1 MRKKRILFL
10 LLLLLGVSIL
20 WAGRLQKERTGTA
33 ENLTEEE
40 KLSSN
45 VQEMPQET
53 ADITPVQRMTQM
65 QGAKEPA
72 QEVQDTQE
80 GLFYYEALSDAEKE
94 AYCQIYTA
102 LISRQKETLSILDSG
117 RAEVLYQYVLN
128 DHPEIFYSS
137 SFSMEGRERNG
148 VLSSL
153 SVQPVYTMTTQQQ
166 QEKQQQIDQTTTA
179 VLTSMP
185 AGLDAYGQV
194 KYVYDYV
201 IDHTDYVLDSPDNQN
216 ICSVFLNGE
225 SVCQGYAKATQY
237 LLKKLGFEVTLVFG
251 TEQTGADHVWNL
263 VKVDGD
269 YYYMDTTWG
278 EMQFSDQGESR
289 GINYNFL
296 LITTEELL
304 QTHRIVSEIPVP
316 VCTAERDNY
325 YVREKLL
332 FQEKDYDRLKLLI
345 EQAKAKGET
354 IVRFRCGSEQLYRE
368 MLDELFEQQKI
379 FTLVNGD
386 AITYSSD
393 DKMHTIFVFMQ

>member
-1 MRKKRILFL
+1 M
-10 LLLLLGVSIL
+10 
-20 WAGRLQKERTGTA
+20 
-33 ENLTEEE
+33 
-40 KLSSN
+40 
-45 VQEMPQET
+45 
-53 ADITPVQRMTQM
+53 
-65 QGAKEPA
+65 
-72 QEVQDTQE
+72 
-80 GLFYYEALSDAEKE
+80 
-94 AYCQIYTA
+94 
-102 LISRQKETLSILDSG
+102 DSG

-153 SVQPVYTMTTQQQ
+153 SVQPVYTMTEKQQ
-166 QEKQQQIDQTTTA
+166 QEKQQQIDQTMTA

-237 LLKKLGFEVTLVFG
+237 LLKKLGFEVTLIFG

-278 EMQFSDQGESR
+278 EMQFSDQGESK

>member
-1 MRKKRILFL
+1 M
-10 LLLLLGVSIL
+10 
-20 WAGRLQKERTGTA
+20 
-33 ENLTEEE
+33 
-40 KLSSN
+40 
-45 VQEMPQET
+45 
-53 ADITPVQRMTQM
+53 
-65 QGAKEPA
+65 
-72 QEVQDTQE
+72 
-80 GLFYYEALSDAEKE
+80 
-94 AYCQIYTA
+94 
-102 LISRQKETLSILDSG
+102 
-117 RAEVLYQYVLN
+117 
-128 DHPEIFYSS
+128 
-137 SFSMEGRERNG
+137 
-148 VLSSL
+148 
-153 SVQPVYTMTTQQQ
+153 
-166 QEKQQQIDQTTTA
+166 
-179 VLTSMP
+179 
-185 AGLDAYGQV
+185 
-194 KYVYDYV
+194 
-201 IDHTDYVLDSPDNQN
+201 
-216 ICSVFLNGE
+216 
-225 SVCQGYAKATQY
+225 
-237 LLKKLGFEVTLVFG
+237 TLVFG
-251 TEQTGADHVWNL
+251 TDQTGADHVWNL

-278 EMQFSDQGESR
+278 EMQFSDQGESK

-304 QTHRIVSEIPVP
+304 QTHRSVSEIPVP

>member
-1 MRKKRILFL
+1 MSDLYSADQQAEGNAVYFGQR
-10 LLLLLGVSIL
+10 
-20 WAGRLQKERTGTA
+20 AGRGAVSVCAQRPSGNLLQQFY
-33 ENLTEEE
+33 NI
-40 KLSSN
+40 
-45 VQEMPQET
+45 
-53 ADITPVQRMTQM
+53 ADT
-65 QGAKEPA
+65 
-72 QEVQDTQE
+72 
-80 GLFYYEALSDAEKE
+80 
-94 AYCQIYTA
+94 
-102 LISRQKETLSILDSG
+102 
-117 RAEVLYQYVLN
+117 
-128 DHPEIFYSS
+128 
-137 SFSMEGRERNG
+137 FSMEGRERNG

-153 SVQPVYTMTTQQQ
+153 SVQPVYTMTGRQQ

-251 TEQTGADHVWNL
+251 TDQTGADHVWNL

-278 EMQFSDQGESR
+278 EMQFSDQGESK